1 MKKRLESEL
10 ISIAHRI
17 LKLKNKSEVDQ
28 LYKETQKLYETL
40 TVLKFYQDNFESV
53 KNDVDA
59 AVLEEKL
66 EQHLEDETPQEVV
79 LEVKSTEEPTVE
91 IQAEPEAIVATEEEA
106 EVVSDEDIEEV
117 EEAIVSEEAEE
128 DLSGSELAEQV
139 EPVLEEEMED
149 VVAENEPEVTQEV
162 PVFKP
167 IFELAEEDEEEDL
180 SDSKLAEQTASEV
193 KADKKHIALE
203 DLLGE
208 NYVDPIFVKPNE
220 VSLFSTDSSVT
231 EQAKQTVEEVKK
243 ETNISEPAKPAETK
257 AATLNAAF
265 GKTMEIGL
273 NDRVAFVNNLFGE
286 SNEDFNRVISQLNT
300 FDNLEE
306 AKNFLNE
313 MIIPD
318 YNYWVGKEEYIE
330 RFMAIVEKKFA

>member
-40 TVLKFYQDNFESV
+40 AVLKFYQDNFESV
-53 KNDVDA
+53 KNDVEA
-59 AVLEEKL
+59 TVLEEKL
-66 EQHLEDETPQEVV
+66 EQHLDDEAPKEVI
-79 LEVKSTEEPTVE
+79 LEVKSVEEPVVE
-91 IQAEPEAIVATEEEA
+91 IQAEPEATIATEEEA

-117 EEAIVSEEAEE
+117 EEAIVSGESEEE
-128 DLSGSELAEQV
+128 G
-139 EPVLEEEMED
+139 EPVLEEEMEEE
-149 VVAENEPEVTQEV
+149 VVTETDEEE

-167 IFELAEEDEEEDL
+167 IFELSEDEAEEEIEP
-180 SDSKLAEQTASEV
+180 AELASEV
-193 KADKKHIALE
+193 KPETKHVALE

-208 NYVDPIFVKPNE
+208 NYVDPVFVKPNE
-220 VSLFSTDSSVT
+220 VSLFSS
-231 EQAKQTVEEVKK
+231 
-243 ETNISEPAKPAETK
+243 ETETK
-257 AATLNAAF
+257 EATEPKATSLNSTF

>member
-40 TVLKFYQDNFESV
+40 SVLKFYQDNFESV
-53 KNDVDA
+53 KNDVEA

-66 EQHLEDETPQEVV
+66 AQHLEEETPQELVS
-79 LEVKSTEEPTVE
+79 EVKLAEEPTVE
-91 IQAEPEAIVATEEEA
+91 IQAEPEAAVATEEEA
-106 EVVSDEDIEEV
+106 EVVSEEDIEEV
-117 EEAIVSEEAEE
+117 EEATVSEESEE
-128 DLSGSELAEQV
+128 EV
-139 EPVLEEEMED
+139 EPVLEEEIEP
-149 VVAENEPEVTQEV
+149 VATKDE

-167 IFELAEEDEEEDL
+167 IFELAEEEEEEIEP
-180 SDSKLAEQTASEV
+180 AEIASEV
-193 KADKKHIALE
+193 KPETKHVALE

-220 VSLFSTDSSVT
+220 VSLFSSDSNDNEPTKQSVT
-231 EQAKQTVEEVKK
+231 E
-243 ETNISEPAKPAETK
+243 TK
-257 AATLNAAF
+257 TTSINTAF

-273 NDRVAFVNNLFGE
+273 NDRVAFVNHLFAG

-300 FDNLEE
+300 FDNLAE
-306 AKNFLNE
+306 AKDFINE
-313 MIIPD
+313 MVIPD
-318 YNYWVGKEEYIE
+318 YNYWVGKEDYIE
-330 RFMAIVEKKFA
+330 RFMEVVENKFK

>member
-1 MKKRLESEL
+1 MKKRLEAEL

-53 KNDVDA
+53 KEDVEV

-66 EQHLEDETPQEVV
+66 AQHSQVEEAKEMVF
-79 LEVKSTEEPTVE
+79 EVKPTEEPTVE
-91 IQAEPEAIVATEEEA
+91 ETQSEVIVEEETSAA
-106 EVVSDEDIEEV
+106 EDSNDSESEEQTV
-117 EEAIVSEEAEE
+117 VSEEAEE
-128 DLSGSELAEQV
+128 EV
-139 EPVLEEEMED
+139 EPVLDEEMEEE
-149 VVAENEPEVTQEV
+149 VVTETKIDEEE

-167 IFELAEEDEEEDL
+167 IFELAEEEEDP
-180 SDSKLAEQTASEV
+180 SDSELAEQIEPAETASEV
-193 KADKKHIALE
+193 KPDTKHVALE

-208 NYVDPIFVKPNE
+208 NYVDPVFVKPNE
-220 VSLFSTDSSVT
+220 VSLFAT
-231 EQAKQTVEEVKK
+231 ETKEETT
-243 ETNISEPAKPAETK
+243 EKPA
-257 AATLNAAF
+257 ALNTAF
-265 GKTMEIGL
+265 SKTIEIGL

-300 FDNLEE
+300 FDTLEE

-313 MIIPD
+313 MVIPD
-318 YNYWVGKEEYIE
+318 YDYWVGKEDYIE
-330 RFMAIVEKKFA
+330 RFMAVVENKFK